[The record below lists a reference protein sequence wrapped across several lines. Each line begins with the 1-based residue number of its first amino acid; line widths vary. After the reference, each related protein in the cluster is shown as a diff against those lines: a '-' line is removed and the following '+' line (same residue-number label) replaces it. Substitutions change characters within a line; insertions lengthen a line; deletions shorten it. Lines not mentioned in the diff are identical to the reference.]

1 MRICNPPEPT
11 YHFAFLAK
19 ALLPLTRFFVF
30 LPAMNRL
37 PLLLALLPTL
47 ALAQRPR
54 PADSTRTARDSSET
68 TPTAALPA
76 DTIPLGKLAYS
87 LSLEGD
93 FRTGNLQRALY
104 TIRGTAEYVPQRAGL
119 GFYTSPR
126 YSYGKTAGLLQEDEL
141 FLDLNATL
149 FYTQHDVY
157 GLAFGVF
164 ETSNLRQI
172 TDRRYGGAGLGWRIT
187 GGRTSP
193 KARVKITV
201 TNALLFERTDF
212 FETSGQPSRD
222 VTVVRNS
229 TRLRVAAAWLD
240 GRLTL
245 ANTTFIQPALGHPN
259 LRANAI
265 TQALIQLTKRLNF
278 SLTLENSY
286 ESLVAEGRKSA
297 DTHLTFGLTLR
308 SL

>member
-1 MRICNPPEPT
+1 
-11 YHFAFLAK
+11 
-19 ALLPLTRFFVF
+19 
-30 LPAMNRL
+30 MNRL
-37 PLLLALLPTL
+37 LLLLALLPAV
-47 ALAQRPR
+47 ALAQRPS
-54 PADSTRTARDSSET
+54 PVDSTRAARDSTET

-104 TIRGTAEYVPQRAGL
+104 TIRGTAEYVPQRAWL

-149 FYTQHDVY
+149 FYARSDVY
-157 GLAFGVF
+157 GLAFGVL
-164 ETSNLRQI
+164 EKSNLRQI
-172 TDRRYGGAGLGWRIT
+172 TTRRYGGAGVGWRIT
-187 GGRTSP
+187 GGRANP
-193 KARVKITV
+193 QARVKITV
-201 TNALLFERTDF
+201 TNALLYERTDF
-212 FETSGQPSRD
+212 FEKPDQPSRD
-222 VTVVRNS
+222 ATVVRNS

-245 ANTTFIQPALGHPN
+245 ANTTFVQPALGRPN
-259 LRANAI
+259 LRANAVSH
-265 TQALIQLTKRLNF
+265 ALIQLTKRLSF
-278 SLTLENSY
+278 SITLENSY
-286 ESLVAEGRKSA
+286 ESLVAESRSPT